1 MKPLSRRQRRA
12 KKKEADKH
20 GATTKS
26 MERPSTSF
34 SSSDPKKVSKWRND
48 MLAGLND
55 PEGPSPGVKYRGGT
69 PPSPPAWNYARDDL
83 RAFQKWQR
91 KVDIWQLQVSSY
103 VPPNEAAMLC
113 MFRCV
118 WIFEDQSEW
127 RCSIHCRCFEAATA
141 DSFYLLEAKISA
153 WIRICTK
160 VQWRNHQEFLQSIQ
174 PYREEPPF
182 SWNPS
187 RRHVWQW
194 KQGS

>member
-1 MKPLSRRQRRA
+1 MALQPSRWRGPLYFVFILWPEEGEPSGEMTCLLAWMIQRVHHQVWNTEGHSTKPSNVELRKGWLA
-12 KKKEADKH
+12 
-20 GATTKS
+20 
-26 MERPSTSF
+26 SF
-34 SSSDPKKVSKWRND
+34 SEMAEKSWD
-48 MLAGLND
+48 LAIAGLFICTSQRSSN
-55 PEGPSPGVKYRGGT
+55 
-69 PPSPPAWNYARDDL
+69 
-83 RAFQKWQR
+83 AF
-91 KVDIWQLQVSSY
+91 VCFV
-103 VPPNEAAMLC
+103 
-113 MFRCV
+113 CV